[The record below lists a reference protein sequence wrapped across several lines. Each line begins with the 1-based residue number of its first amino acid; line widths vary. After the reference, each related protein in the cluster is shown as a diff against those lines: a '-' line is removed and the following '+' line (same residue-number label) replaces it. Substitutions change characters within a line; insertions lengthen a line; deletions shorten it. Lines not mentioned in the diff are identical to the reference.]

1 MQTQIAC
8 PRCQTRFAADVH
20 QLIDAQRTPQLKQM
34 LLSGGLN
41 VAVCPKCGT
50 STQLAAPMLYHDA
63 DHQLL
68 MVYVPMEL
76 HLPIKEQEKL
86 VGEMTQAIVKEI
98 PPAQFKGYLLQPQ
111 TIMTMKTF
119 MEKVFAT
126 EGITPEMLERQSNQ
140 LKLLEQLSV
149 AKDDVTMRQL
159 VQENQGLVDE
169 YFFSLLGS
177 VLQNLM
183 QSQQGENQLVA
194 LSNLQ
199 AMLYTETEIGRQMER
214 RQMVMRQLQKEAK
227 AQGGLTVELFAKYLI
242 ENATDEGTIVTLLQA
257 GQAGIN
263 YELMAQVSNALEA
276 AEAQKDA
283 AQVAALTKL
292 RELLMDLY
300 TQMQQ
305 QAQLALQ
312 QSQQILSEILKAPNI
327 AQAVQERLEELDEGF
342 MYHLA
347 GQIKQAEHKG
357 ETQLLAALRQVHA
370 LIMREAEKQLP
381 PELQLINQLLHTG
394 DESLQRQIIASMPPE
409 ARPRLAEIIEAMAA
423 EMVGNGDPVMIE
435 QLERLQGL
443 FE

>member
-41 VAVCPKCGT
+41 VANCPKCGT

-76 HLPIKEQEKL
+76 NLPIKEQEKL

-111 TIMTMKTF
+111 TIITMKTF

-149 AKDDVTMRQL
+149 AKDGTAMRQL
-159 VQENQGLVDE
+159 VRENEKLVDE

-199 AMLYTETEIGRQMER
+199 AMLYMETEIGRQMER
-214 RQMVMRQLQKEAK
+214 RQTVMRQLQKEAK

-242 ENATDEGTIVTLLQA
+242 ENAADEGTTITLLQA

-283 AQVAALTKL
+283 PQVAALTKL
-292 RELLMDLY
+292 RDLLMDLY

-312 QSQQILSEILKAPNI
+312 QSQQILSDILKAPNT

-347 GQIKQAEHKG
+347 GQIKHAENKG
-357 ETQLLAALRQVHA
+357 EAALLAALRQVHA

-381 PELQLINQLLHTG
+381 PELQLINQLLHAG
-394 DESLQRQIIASMPPE
+394 DESLQRQIVASMPPE
-409 ARPRLAEIIEAMAA
+409 ARPRLAEIIETMAA
-423 EMVGNGDPVMIE
+423 EMVGNGDPAMIE
-435 QLERLQGL
+435 QLERLQEL

>member
-1 MQTQIAC
+1 
-8 PRCQTRFAADVH
+8 
-20 QLIDAQRTPQLKQM
+20 
-34 LLSGGLN
+34 
-41 VAVCPKCGT
+41 
-50 STQLAAPMLYHDA
+50 
-63 DHQLL
+63 
-68 MVYVPMEL
+68 
-76 HLPIKEQEKL
+76 
-86 VGEMTQAIVKEI
+86 MTQAIVKEI

-149 AKDDVTMRQL
+149 AKDDLAMRQL
-159 VQENQGLVDE
+159 VQENEGLVDE

-214 RQMVMRQLQKEAK
+214 RQAVMRQLQKEAK

-242 ENATDEGTIVTLLQA
+242 ENAADEGTIVTLLQA

-263 YELMAQVSNALEA
+263 YELMAEVSNALEA

-283 AQVAALTKL
+283 TQVAALTKL

-305 QAQLALQ
+305 QAQLAIQ
-312 QSQQILSEILKAPNI
+312 QSQQILSEILKAPNT
-327 AQAVQERLEELDEGF
+327 AQAIQERLEELDEGF
-342 MYHLA
+342 MYYLA
-347 GQIKQAEHKG
+347 GQIKQAEHKE
-357 ETQLLAALRQVHA
+357 ETELLAALRQVHA

-381 PELQLINQLLHTG
+381 PELQLINQLLHAG
-394 DESLQRQIIASMPPE
+394 DESLQRQIVASMPPE

-435 QLERLQGL
+435 QLERLQDL